1 MAQYGEWGGPIK
13 QGLGNQ
19 TQVAANGSNIDVTI
33 THPDTATPQS
43 NKSIICLVTTSG
55 NAYINP
61 NGSAATTALPLTSS
75 DSLICKVTEG
85 GIIGVWGN
93 GGTPT
98 ITIRK
103 FVA

>member
-1 MAQYGEWGGPIK
+1 M
-13 QGLGNQ
+13 
-19 TQVAANGSNIDVTI
+19 
-33 THPDTATPQS
+33 
-43 NKSIICLVTTSG
+43 TTSG